1 MGRAAIGGMGRLGL
15 VRALAIGFWV
25 VFAVAPATAQ
35 LQPSVAHLAE
45 ELLDAVVSI
54 STSHRVTTRDVAPI
68 PDGAPGD
75 NNSIQQIL
83 GLGSGFVIDPS
94 GVIVTNNHVIEGAD

>member
-54 STSHRVTTRDVAPI
+54 STSHRVTTRDHTRPI
-68 PDGAPGD
+68 NAAKTQAFWP
-75 NNSIQQIL
+75 SIVPVDASSCRTRREPA
-83 GLGSGFVIDPS
+83 G
-94 GVIVTNNHVIEGAD
+94 